1 MTRGTLPPGFVD
13 PCIPSLASKP
23 PAGPGWVH
31 EIKHDGYRL
40 IVRRDGDTVRLF
52 TRRMDVRL
60 AAGNVDRMRMF
71 AKELVGLQPDVIIV
85 GGTPNIQRNMGNSGS

>member
-13 PCIPSLASKP
+13 PCIPSLAFKP